1 MGLTG
6 QLCETALV
14 VFIYGVSYFFTEFGL
29 NITIFVDPAESFPM
43 EARTTGHGIASA
55 AGKLGGYIGVF
66 LFPILLHWN
75 GLMAES
81 AAAIVSILGLIVT
94 LLLPETKGLKLEELS
109 TPAEATGVA
118 AQ

>member
-1 MGLTG
+1 MGPIG
-6 QLCETALV
+6 HLCETALV
-14 VFIYGVSYFFTEFGL
+14 VFIYGISYFFTEFGP
-29 NITIFVDPAESFPM
+29 NVTTFVYPAESFPM
-43 EARTTGHGIASA
+43 GARTTGHGIASA
-55 AGKLGGYIGVF
+55 AGKLGVF

-75 GLMAES
+75 GLMAAES